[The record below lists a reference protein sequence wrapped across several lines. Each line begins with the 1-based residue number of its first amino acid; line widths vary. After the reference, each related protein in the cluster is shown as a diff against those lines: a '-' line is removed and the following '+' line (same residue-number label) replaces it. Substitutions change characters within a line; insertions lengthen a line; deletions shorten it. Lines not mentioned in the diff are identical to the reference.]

1 MYTEKG
7 RLDRPTNMEV
17 YMLSNLTSLLATAEP
32 LGEIDAWA
40 VVLGIGIVFCGLVVI
55 ILVCY
60 LMGALAKEKPAVES
74 AVAQPV
80 EEAVEPKVVIEAE
93 PEVVVALSAVIAED
107 MGVDATDFRI
117 ISIEKI

>member
-1 MYTEKG
+1 
-7 RLDRPTNMEV
+7 
-17 YMLSNLTSLLATAEP
+17 MLSNLTSLLATAEP

>member
-1 MYTEKG
+1 
-7 RLDRPTNMEV
+7 
-17 YMLSNLTSLLATAEP
+17 MLSNLTSLLAVAEP

-60 LMGALAKEKPAVES
+60 LMGILAKEKPVADTT
-74 AVAQPV
+74 VAQPV
-80 EEAVEPKVVIEAE
+80 AEPVEQKVVIEAE

>member
-1 MYTEKG
+1 
-7 RLDRPTNMEV
+7 
-17 YMLSNLTSLLATAEP
+17 MLSNLTSLLAAAEP

-60 LMGALAKEKPAVES
+60 LMGILAQEKPVADTT
-74 AVAQPV
+74 VAQPEEPV
-80 EEAVEPKVVIEAE
+80 EQKVLIEAE

>member
-1 MYTEKG
+1 
-7 RLDRPTNMEV
+7 
-17 YMLSNLTSLLATAEP
+17 MLSNLTSLLAVAEP

-55 ILVCY
+55 ILVCS

-74 AVAQPV
+74 AVAQP

>member
-1 MYTEKG
+1 
-7 RLDRPTNMEV
+7 
-17 YMLSNLTSLLATAEP
+17 MLSNLTSLLAAAEP
-32 LGEIDAWA
+32 IGEIDAWA

-55 ILVCY
+55 ILVCT
-60 LMGALAKEKPAVES
+60 LMGALAQEKTVAPAT
-74 AVAQPV
+74 VAQEEPV
-80 EEAVEPKVVIEAE
+80 EQKVVIEAE

>member
-1 MYTEKG
+1 
-7 RLDRPTNMEV
+7 
-17 YMLSNLTSLLATAEP
+17 MLSNLTSLLAAAEP
-32 LGEIDAWA
+32 LGEIDVWA

-60 LMGALAKEKPAVES
+60 LMGILAQERPVADTT
-74 AVAQPV
+74 VAQPV
-80 EEAVEPKVVIEAE
+80 VEPVEQKVLIEAE

>member
-1 MYTEKG
+1 
-7 RLDRPTNMEV
+7 
-17 YMLSNLTSLLATAEP
+17 MLSNLTSLLAAAEP
-32 LGEIDAWA
+32 LGEIDVWA

-60 LMGALAKEKPAVES
+60 LMGILAQEKPVADTT
-74 AVAQPV
+74 VAQPV
-80 EEAVEPKVVIEAE
+80 EEPVEQKVLIEAE

>member
-1 MYTEKG
+1 
-7 RLDRPTNMEV
+7 
-17 YMLSNLTSLLATAEP
+17 MLSNLTSLLAAAEP
-32 LGEIDAWA
+32 LGEIDVWA

-60 LMGALAKEKPAVES
+60 LMGILAQEKPVADTT
-74 AVAQPV
+74 VAQPV
-80 EEAVEPKVVIEAE
+80 VEPVEQKVLIEAE